1 MPAPLAW
8 PEIRQRALAFARD
21 WKDETREHA
30 EAQTFWNEFFHVFGL
45 SRRKVAEFERN
56 VTKHAPTLA
65 SGVVHEPKAALGR
78 GRIDL
83 FWPGVLL
90 GESKSRHKDLNEAYR
105 QALEYIGGLPDH
117 EKPLYVFVS
126 DFARLRLYDLRHSTV
141 FPAPAE
147 HTEIP
152 LADLGANVRLF
163 GFMAGYQQRSYQE
176 QDPVNRAAAERMGR
190 LHDQLAASGYHGA
203 DLERYLVRLLF
214 CLFAEDTDI
223 FLRASFMDL
232 VSQHA
237 GPKGQHLGP
246 LLHQLFEVLDTPEA
260 QRPAALPE
268 HLREFP
274 YVNGDLFKG
283 PLHTVAFSEQ
293 MRELLLDATRLDW
306 GQISPAIFGS
316 LFQSVMDPVARR
328 TQGAHY
334 TSEQNILKALGPLLL
349 DELRAELAHL
359 RTLAP
364 GTQRTNRLRT
374 LQNRLGELR
383 LLDPACGCGNFLVV
397 AYREL
402 RLLEMEILDLF
413 YPEGEVI
420 QFPLGPE
427 TEVRLNADQMHGIE
441 VDEFPARI
449 AEVAL
454 WLVDHQMNQRFSTR
468 FGHYLARIPLRRGAH
483 IVHAN
488 ALQTDWNE
496 VLPADKA
503 THVVGNPPFVG
514 KQYQT
519 AEQKADVAR
528 IFQGVKGA
536 SALDYV
542 ACWFY
547 KTAEYLHGENVTARA
562 ALVSTNS
569 ITQGEQVSIL
579 WGPLLY
585 RFGMKLQFAHQTFQW
600 RNEGKRNA
608 AVHCIIVGFGSQE
621 IENKRLF
628 LYDNP
633 KDSPHEQAASQLNPY
648 LIDAPTVLL
657 PSRSRP
663 ISDVPAL
670 AFGSMPNDGG
680 SLLLNDKER
689 AELLAVEPTL
699 APYVRPFVGAEEFIN
714 KGSRSCLWLVDVEP
728 QVIRSSHI
736 LQEKARTIRAYRAA
750 STREATQRLADTPL
764 LFGENRQPT
773 TNYLLVPGVS
783 SERRHYTPIGFM
795 TPDIVASN
803 LVFTVP
809 NATLYHFGV
818 LTSAMHMAWLRY
830 TCGRLKS
837 DYRYSKDIVYN
848 NFPWPPNPSDE
859 ARQAVEAAA
868 QAVLDARA
876 AHPGSTLAD
885 LYDPLAMPPDLRAAH
900 RTLDARVERLYRA
913 KRFAHDT
920 ERVQHLFERYAD
932 LSAPLAPAAKAPARP
947 RKPRPAAGDP
957 S

>member
-1 MPAPLAW
+1 MPLNLPW
-8 PEIRQRALAFARD
+8 PEIRQRALQFARE

-30 EAQTFWNEFFHVFGL
+30 EAQTFWNEFFQVFGL
-45 SRRKVAEFERN
+45 NRRRVADFERN
-56 VTKHAPTLA
+56 VLKHQLNLPSGMVQEPAP
-65 SGVVHEPKAALGR
+65 ALGR

-83 FWPGVLL
+83 FWPGVLI
-90 GESKSRHKDLNEAYR
+90 GESKSRHRDLNEAYR
-105 QALEYIGGLPDH
+105 QALEYIGGLPNH

-126 DFARLRLYDLRHSTV
+126 DFARLRLYDLRGHAV
-141 FPAPAE
+141 YPVPAD
-147 HTEIP
+147 HTEIQV
-152 LADLGANVRLF
+152 ADLGQNVRLF
-163 GFMAGYQQRSYQE
+163 GFMAGYQQRIYQE

-190 LHDQLAASGYHGA
+190 LHDQLAASGYHGTN
-203 DLERYLVRLLF
+203 LERYLVRLLF

-223 FLRASFMDL
+223 FPRASFMDL

-237 GPKGQHLGP
+237 GPKGQLLGP
-246 LLHQLFEVLDTPEA
+246 LLHQLFEVLDTPED
-260 QRPAALPE
+260 QRPPALPA

-316 LFQSVMDPVARR
+316 LFQSVMDPAARR

-359 RTLAP
+359 KTLAA
-364 GTQRTNRLRT
+364 GTARTNRLRD
-374 LQNRLGELR
+374 LQSHLGSLR

-402 RLLEMEILDLF
+402 RLLEIDILEVF
-413 YPEGEVI
+413 YPDKEGA
-420 QFPLGPE
+420 QMALGPE
-427 TEVRLNADQMHGIE
+427 TEVHLNADQMHGIE

-468 FGHYLARIPLRRGAH
+468 FGQYLARIPLRRGAH

-488 ALQTDWNE
+488 ALQTDWNA
-496 VLPADKA
+496 VLPREQA

-514 KQYQT
+514 KQYQS
-519 AEQKADVAR
+519 AVQKADVAR

-547 KTAEYLHGENVTARA
+547 KTAEYLHGTTARA

-579 WGPLLY
+579 WGPILN

-608 AVHCIIVGFGSQE
+608 AVHCIIVGFGPQE
-621 IENKRLF
+621 IADKRLF

-633 KDSPHEQAASQLNPY
+633 GAAPHEQAAAQLNPY
-648 LIDAPTVLL
+648 LVDAPTVLL

-680 SLLLNDKER
+680 HLLLNDDER
-689 AELLAVEPTL
+689 AELLTAEPAL

-714 KGSRSCLWLVDVEP
+714 SKSRWCLWLAEVEP

-736 LQEKARTIRAYRAA
+736 LQVKARAIRDYRSA
-750 STREATQRLADTPL
+750 STRDATQRLADTPI
-764 LFGENRQPT
+764 LFGENRQPVT
-773 TNYLLVPGVS
+773 DYLLIPGVS
-783 SERRHYTPIGFM
+783 SEKRAYLPIGFM
-795 TPDIVASN
+795 NPKTVASN

-809 NATLYHFGV
+809 NATPYHFGV

-830 TCGRLKS
+830 VCGRLKS

-848 NFPWPPNPSDE
+848 NFPWPTHPNEE

-868 QAVLDARA
+868 QDVLDARA

-913 KRFAHDT
+913 KKFTHDT
-920 ERVQHLFERYAD
+920 ERVQHLFERYAE
-932 LSAPLAPAAKAPARP
+932 LSAPLAPAAAPTP
-947 RKPRPAAGDP
+947 RRRGRANPTA
-957 S
+957 

>member
-1 MPAPLAW
+1 MPATLPW
-8 PEIRQRALAFARD
+8 PEIRQRALHFARE

-56 VTKHAPTLA
+56 VSKHAPTLA
-65 SGVVHEPKAALGR
+65 PGLVQEPAPALGR
-78 GRIDL
+78 GRMDL

-117 EKPLYVFVS
+117 EKPPYVFVS
-126 DFARLRLYDLRHSTV
+126 DFARLRLYDLRGRTV
-141 FPAPAE
+141 YPAPAE
-147 HTEIP
+147 HTEIQV
-152 LADLGANVRLF
+152 AHLGRHVRLF
-163 GFMAGYQQRSYQE
+163 GFMAGYQQRTYQE

-190 LHDQLAASGYHGA
+190 LHDQLAASGYHGT

-223 FLRASFMDL
+223 FPRASFMDL

-246 LLHQLFEVLDTPEA
+246 LLHQLFEVLDTPED
-260 QRPAALPE
+260 QRPPALPAY
-268 HLREFP
+268 LREFP

-283 PLHTVAFSEQ
+283 PLHTVAFSET

-316 LFQSVMDPVARR
+316 LFQSVLDPAARR

-359 RTLAP
+359 QTLAA
-364 GTQRTNRLRT
+364 GTARTNRLRD
-374 LQNRLGELR
+374 LQSRLASLR

-402 RLLEMEILDLF
+402 RLLEMEILEVF
-413 YPEGEVI
+413 YPADEVI

-441 VDEFPARI
+441 VEEFPARI

-468 FGHYLARIPLRRGAH
+468 FGQYLARIPLRRGAH

-488 ALQTDWNE
+488 ALQTDWNA
-496 VLPADKA
+496 VLPREQA

-514 KQYQT
+514 AKMMT
-519 AEQKADVAR
+519 AQQRQELLAVAGR
-528 IFQGVKGA
+528 LENAGL
-536 SALDYV
+536 LDYV
-542 ACWFY
+542 AAWY
-547 KTAEYLHGENVTARA
+547 LKAAQYVQGTAIRVAF
-562 ALVSTNS
+562 VSTNS
-569 ITQGEQVSIL
+569 IMQGEQVGIL
-579 WGPLLY
+579 WKGMLY
-585 RFGMKLQFAHQTFQW
+585 DYKQHIQFAHRTFKW
-600 RNEGKRNA
+600 ANEGRRNA
-608 AVHCIIVGFGSQE
+608 AVYCVIVGFGPQPLVVPPRLFTYENPSSPPQE
-621 IENKRLF
+621 IPAGRI
-628 LYDNP
+628 
-633 KDSPHEQAASQLNPY
+633 NPY
-648 LIDAPTVLL
+648 LIDAPDVLIGRRQTPL
-657 PSRSRP
+657 CN
-663 ISDVPAL
+663 VPGIH
-670 AFGSMPNDGG
+670 FGNMPLDGG
-680 SLLLNDKER
+680 NLLLND
-689 AELLAVEPTL
+689 AEKNDLEAQEPAVTPLL
-699 APYVRPFVGAEEFIN
+699 RRFMGAEEFLHNIP
-714 KGSRSCLWLVDVEP
+714 RWCLWLLDAEPSLLRKLPLVMARVEKVKEFRLASVAP
-728 QVIRSSHI
+728 
-736 LQEKARTIRAYRAA
+736 
-750 STREATQRLADTPL
+750 STRGFAEIPTLFRDRRLS
-764 LFGENRQPT
+764 ER
-773 TNYLLVPGVS
+773 YLLIPSVS
-783 SERRHYTPIGFM
+783 SENRNYVPIGFL
-795 TPDIVASN
+795 TAEVIPSN
-803 LVFTVP
+803 ATFIVP

-830 TCGRLKS
+830 VCGRLKS

-848 NFPWPPNPSDE
+848 NFPWPTQPSEE

-913 KRFAHDT
+913 KKFAHDT
-920 ERVQHLFERYAD
+920 ERVQHLFERYAE
-932 LSAPLAPAAKAPARP
+932 LSAPLAPAAPTP
-947 RKPRPAAGDP
+947 RRRSRTPPT